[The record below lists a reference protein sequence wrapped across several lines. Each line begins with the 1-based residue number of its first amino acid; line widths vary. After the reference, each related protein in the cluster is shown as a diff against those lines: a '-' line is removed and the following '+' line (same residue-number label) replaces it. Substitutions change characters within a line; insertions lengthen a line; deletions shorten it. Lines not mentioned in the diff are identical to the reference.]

1 MLATRIEGNEA
12 PGHYFWSDIM
22 KVWKKNALAAAAL
35 FALAPVISACSSS
48 EASPDPHSLT
58 IAVSAEISGAACRPV
73 ADYSI
78 GKEHALRLVN
88 YRITMTGPGDQ
99 DRTRIPTGQVLNAS
113 GSVKKARGVSLHNQD
128 AKCAEMTVVWDEF
141 ECEGEDRQ
149 KMACPPIVLMGGKEF
164 KSVEAV
170 TPASE

>member
-1 MLATRIEGNEA
+1 
-12 PGHYFWSDIM
+12 M
-22 KVWKKNALAAAAL
+22 KSWKKNALVAAGL
-35 FALAPVISACSSS
+35 LGLAPAIAACSGS
-48 EASPDPHSLT
+48 EAATDPNSLT
-58 IAVSAEISGAACRPV
+58 IAVSTEVSGAACRPV

-78 GKEHALRLVN
+78 GKDHTLRLVN

-113 GSVKKARGVSLHNQD
+113 GKVKKARGISIHNHD

-149 KMACPPIVLMGGKEF
+149 KMACPPIVLTGGEAF
-164 KSVEAV
+164 KNVEVVA
-170 TPASE
+170 PES